1 MEGIIRK
8 AKRTLTEE
16 EVEGKIRLTGLTLQ
30 SSILLSS
37 LPPFLSSFTTSFG
50 AIGEAVFKVLHVV
63 DDHAQMCLLTLLQNT
78 YHSCRP
84 VFTLQQLKKP
94 LWSLSLHH
102 VCVSKDVY
110 SQAPAIL
117 EKSPPW
123 EGHIYCAIRCQ
134 VWWLTIIMWKI
145 EGSCFIAWLQLMG
158 LTDFSF

>member
-16 EVEGKIRLTGLTLQ
+16 EVEGKIGLTGLTLQ

-63 DDHAQMCLLTLLQNT
+63 DNHAQMCLLTLLQNT

-84 VFTLQQLKKP
+84 VFTLQTFHAPTTKGAIMVAIFTPRL
-94 LWSLSLHH
+94 
-102 VCVSKDVY
+102 CVK
-110 SQAPAIL
+110 
-117 EKSPPW
+117 
-123 EGHIYCAIRCQ
+123 RCLFASTSNTRKEPTMRRAYLLCNKMPSMMINNYN
-134 VWWLTIIMWKI
+134 V
-145 EGSCFIAWLQLMG
+145 EN
-158 LTDFSF
+158 

>member
-30 SSILLSS
+30 SSILLPS

-63 DDHAQMCLLTLLQNT
+63 DNHAQMCLLTLLQNT

-84 VFTLQQLKKP
+84 VFTLQTFHAPTTKEAIMVAIFTPRL
-94 LWSLSLHH
+94 
-102 VCVSKDVY
+102 CVK
-110 SQAPAIL
+110 
-117 EKSPPW
+117 
-123 EGHIYCAIRCQ
+123 RC
-134 VWWLTIIMWKI
+134 LFASSNTRKERTMRRAYLLCNKMPSMMINN
-145 EGSCFIAWLQLMG
+145 
-158 LTDFSF
+158 